1 MMMMMM
7 LMILRLM
14 VNMMVIMIMIVMI
27 MMLMTRNIMRKIM
40 IITFMIN
47 MIMMIMML
55 MMRMM
60 MMMMMMSHLMTMLLT
75 FDVVFGDAF
84 ASRSRLTICE
94 WPCWAACKILT
105 SNCIHSMK
113 VDLNWSAFRLSPL
126 ASILNQ
132 SGRPAC
138 MISYISNIQILN
150 WQYNIWRAIT

>member
-1 MMMMMM
+1 MMMMM

-55 MMRMM
+55 MMRMMM

>member
-1 MMMMMM
+1 MMMM

-55 MMRMM
+55 MMRM